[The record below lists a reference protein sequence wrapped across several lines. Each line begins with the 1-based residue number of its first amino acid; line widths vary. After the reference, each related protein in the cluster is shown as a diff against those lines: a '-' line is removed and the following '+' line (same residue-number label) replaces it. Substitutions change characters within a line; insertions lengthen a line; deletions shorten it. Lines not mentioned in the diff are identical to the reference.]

1 MPEKLQYNPKNK
13 GIWKEKQKDISS
25 LLSDAE
31 KIYKSWKEADKTDNK
46 NWITNIETRKKYIY
60 FKEKWENIKKQHDN
74 MVTLTN
80 SQKNKLIE
88 EIENMKIEN
97 KKYESISTIAS
108 IFYYLKKENKNWKL
122 DKSLQK
128 LNIAQNI
135 EEIVKNPKKIDSLLK
150 KLEEKTWEIP
160 KWEVAYN
167 YIVSDKNKKLS
178 KEEKTLY
185 SLFYTIKNFYNYA
198 ENWWV
203 KIDLNKDDKIFK
215 KELNN
220 FEQLEEKYNSK
231 NKNNNENIKNK
242 KINKNNEKI
251 SNNSDNYI
259 KLDNLIYNYNSSI
272 ITVNKN
278 NWVKTIKVS
287 EYDKKI
293 LKKDNIENYLKIHE
307 TFEKAWIIKLT
318 QFLPQISSAIWWNIN
333 YNDDFLKEN
342 ELKQVLNTIL
352 TSTWYKTIDI
362 NKNLNEFINIF
373 SNYKNK
379 KQYWWYKD
387 NFYKIW
393 KSEIEE
399 KFLEKFVINKI
410 KFDFTKFQKEA
421 KIKKNPT

>member
-1 MPEKLQYNPKNK
+1 
-13 GIWKEKQKDISS
+13 
-25 LLSDAE
+25 
-31 KIYKSWKEADKTDNK
+31 
-46 NWITNIETRKKYIY
+46 
-60 FKEKWENIKKQHDN
+60 

-135 EEIVKNPKKIDSLLK
+135 EEIVKNPKK
-150 KLEEKTWEIP
+150 
-160 KWEVAYN
+160 
-167 YIVSDKNKKLS
+167 KNKKLS